1 MSLLQWLHGK
11 QQQQHKERKV
21 QKQIY
26 QQKDSHK
33 ERQGG
38 RFNTKRKKKNDI
50 PKKININSKIKRNSP
65 VEINLVNMISIQR
78 GLMNYRFNQNPNG
91 GDTMVLVRG

>member
-1 MSLLQWLHGK
+1 MELPAVRGTQPTTQKAKIAMSLLQWLHGK

-38 RFNTKRKKKNDI
+38 RFNTKRKKKSDI
-50 PKKININSKIKRNSP
+50 PKKNKH
-65 VEINLVNMISIQR
+65 
-78 GLMNYRFNQNPNG
+78 
-91 GDTMVLVRG
+91 